1 MSEYKDFFLS
11 YFGQNN
17 KQIADNAKKSE
28 NTSKPHYTS
37 YEDIYFGHKEEENIE
52 EPKGPYHVV
61 FDEEAEK
68 YVEEHIVDEFD
79 QFIETEVDAYEA
91 AVADGGRPIELQE
104 TQETHLADGPTP
116 RPIEEPA
123 FTAEELEEFKRL
135 NKIEELHE
143 NNEPKHVELEPNEIV
158 VTEQPTETKVKKVK
172 VSKPKAPKNAGRPKT
187 KK

>member
-1 MSEYKDFFLS
+1 MSKNNAWGSLLKS
-11 YFGQNN
+11 YYNN
-17 KQIADNAKKSE
+17 KVGNSHKNGANTNYGEVLDAMYGNLDNAAV
-28 NTSKPHYTS
+28 
-37 YEDIYFGHKEEENIE
+37 E
-52 EPKGPYHVV
+52 EPAEEVPSHIVIDG
-61 FDEEAEK
+61 EAEQ
-68 YVEEHIVDEFD
+68 YIEEHIVDEIE

-91 AVADGGRPIELQE
+91 SIADGGRPIELQE

-116 RPIEEPA
+116 RPVEEPA

-172 VSKPKAPKNAGRPKT
+172 VSKPKAPKNTGRSKT